1 MRARRFLPLLFA
13 LGCDVPDDGTL
24 QVAFLLQ
31 TPPPAET
38 RLIPP
43 ELQTGVPAAAFG
55 QARGRCECDVRAR
68 SARCTFEGLPA
79 VSAATGQPL
88 VYRLRFLLWYAPL
101 PPRFDATTL
110 DRDPGGRDPDAPPPP
125 MAPPLPRAVVGPVS
139 PDPFGQAER
148 SLTST
153 DIPLERVAGGEL
165 QLMTTGPAG
174 DTAIVVIDGRVGNLP
189 AAATEPAA
197 PSAPRPGGGHV
208 H

>member
-1 MRARRFLPLLFA
+1 MPLLFL
-13 LGCDVPDDGTL
+13 LGCEVPDDGTL
-24 QVAFLLQ
+24 QIAFLLE

-38 RLIPP
+38 RLVPP
-43 ELQTGVPAAAFG
+43 ELQTGVPASAFG
-55 QARGRCECDVRAR
+55 QARGRCDCDVVAR
-68 SARCTFEGLPA
+68 SVRCSFQGLPT
-79 VSAATGQPL
+79 VSTATGQPL

-101 PPRFDATTL
+101 PAGFVATAI

-125 MAPPLPRAVVGPVS
+125 MAPPLPRAVLGPVS

-148 SLTST
+148 FLAGT

-174 DTAIVVIDGRVGNLP
+174 ETAIVVIDGRVGNITT
-189 AAATEPAA
+189 AVEPATATA
-197 PSAPRPGGGHV
+197 PPSGGGHV